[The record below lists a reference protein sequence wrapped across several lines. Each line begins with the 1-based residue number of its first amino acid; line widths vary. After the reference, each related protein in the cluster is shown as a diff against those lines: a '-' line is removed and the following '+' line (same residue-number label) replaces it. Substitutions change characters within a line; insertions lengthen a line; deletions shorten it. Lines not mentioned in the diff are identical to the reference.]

1 MSDNLKEGKYMDKNK
16 NNDHRWDVFK
26 TLATVIVSV
35 LGLFTIGTVISINI
49 NVFPEKNLTSSSST
63 TEDLKTSKNENSIL
77 EYNDSSNASLE
88 VDDSSY
94 APPKDD
100 FSQGVVGENC
110 GDTIVID
117 EVYTLYK
124 RTMTQLECIES
135 NFFPYG
141 YQSPDVTMVG
151 YGERIVVKNYFDADD
166 NIDCNNIYF
175 SANFYNEKNELLEYD
190 DYPFCA
196 YLSTEADR
204 IEMIFSIK
212 EPIKSGRYSCE
223 FIIYENAAKEL
234 DSIYITFDVI

>member
-1 MSDNLKEGKYMDKNK
+1 MDKNK
-16 NNDHRWDVFK
+16 NNVSRKKVYKEIFAIIFGVIAA
-26 TLATVIVSV
+26 LAGSAFAVNVTVNFVYGNSP
-35 LGLFTIGTVISINI
+35 TN
-49 NVFPEKNLTSSSST
+49 SSSI
-63 TEDLKTSKNENSIL
+63 TEDLKTSKIENSIL
-77 EYNDSSNASLE
+77 EVYDS
-88 VDDSSY
+88 
-94 APPKDD
+94 
-100 FSQGVVGENC
+100 SQGVTD
-110 GDTIVID
+110 GDYGNAIVID

-190 DYPFCA
+190 DYPFCT

-212 EPIKSGRYSCE
+212 EPIKSGRYNCE
-223 FIIYENAAKEL
+223 FIIYENATKEL
-234 DSIYITFDVI
+234 DSIYIIFDVL

>member
-1 MSDNLKEGKYMDKNK
+1 MVKYDNIRMSGNLKEGKYMDKNK
-16 NNDHRWDVFK
+16 NNDRRRKVLK
-26 TLATVIVSV
+26 AIYKIIIGVIAAFAGGAIVTFAV
-35 LGLFTIGTVISINI
+35 QVTIINI
-49 NVFPEKNLTSSSST
+49 FQGNNPTNSSSII
-63 TEDLKTSKNENSIL
+63 EDLKTSKIENSIL
-77 EYNDSSNASLE
+77 EVYDSSQSVADGNYGNA
-88 VDDSSY
+88 
-94 APPKDD
+94 
-100 FSQGVVGENC
+100 
-110 GDTIVID
+110 IVID

-212 EPIKSGRYSCE
+212 EPIKSGRYNCE
-223 FIIYENAAKEL
+223 FIIYENATKEL
-234 DSIYITFDVI
+234 DSIYIIFDVL